1 MKNPYKRIKEIDAD
15 LEQLELR
22 EKAFKKKSWKRKPQE
37 LEKIEREIF
46 FLVIERT
53 QKQIEMYDKVLKF
66 ITECLIDVKDEYTQ
80 KGGEGK

>member
-53 QKQIEMYDKVLKF
+53 HIMNTIKWFEKKYSVN
-66 ITECLIDVKDEYTQ
+66 
-80 KGGEGK
+80 GSSGK